1 VAIYPARTEG
11 KARGEE
17 QRVRSEAAKRG
28 DGEEEDSKG
37 DRGRGSKPVSC
48 ICLFSRLWLYFGVH
62 VQSQDGDAGFDDER

>member
-1 VAIYPARTEG
+1 MAIYPARTEG

-28 DGEEEDSKG
+28 DGDEEDRKS

-48 ICLFSRLWLYFGVH
+48 FCLFSLLCLYFGVH
-62 VQSQDGDAGFDDER
+62 VKSQDGDARSDDGR